1 MILLFLK
8 IRKNNEQ
15 KKVIRLQL
23 KKQCHLLS
31 ENSKR
36 NIERRSKMD
45 RSRHLSG
52 AYNTILEER
61 GKEEEKLLSCK
72 RQK

>member
-15 KKVIRLQL
+15 KKVILQL

-52 AYNTILEER
+52 IYNTILEEKD
-61 GKEEEKLLSCK
+61 KEEEKLLSCK

>member
-1 MILLFLK
+1 MILLLLK

-15 KKVIRLQL
+15 KKVILQL